1 MRITEFCRN
10 HPNPTSGVVQVA
22 LVALLALGA
31 APRAVAAD
39 IELRVTAPGQSL
51 ALTAQEFAAL
61 AHTEVSAFNP
71 HEKKDHRY
79 SGVPVHDLLA
89 KVGVPFGEKLRGAAL
104 RMAVVV
110 HSRDG
115 YATLFALAEFDEL
128 LSSRTILLVDAMD
141 GAPLPPNLGPLY
153 VVAPGDKRA
162 ARWARLVT
170 SIEVLQFPE
179 PPR

>member
-1 MRITEFCRN
+1 MRFVDFCRI
-10 HPNPTSGVVQVA
+10 PANPAAGLIQAA

-31 APRAVAAD
+31 AAKAPAAD
-39 IELRVTAPGQSL
+39 VELRVTAPGQSL
-51 ALTAQEFAAL
+51 ALTAQDFAAL
-61 AHTEVSAFNP
+61 AHTEISAFNP

-79 SGVPVHDLLA
+79 SGVPIHDLLA
-89 KVGVPFGEKLRGAAL
+89 KVGAPFGEKLRGAAL
-104 RMAVVV
+104 RLAVIV
-110 HSRDG
+110 HSKDG
-115 YATLFALAEFDEL
+115 YSTLFALAEFDEL

-170 SIEVLQFPE
+170 SIEVVQVAA
-179 PPR
+179 PPP

>member
-1 MRITEFCRN
+1 MRITKLIRN
-10 HPNPTSGVVQVA
+10 RFNPAGGMVQAA
-22 LVALLALGA
+22 LMALAASVA
-31 APRAVAAD
+31 APGAFAAD
-39 IELRVTAPGQSL
+39 PVLKVTAPGQSV

-61 AHTEVSAFNP
+61 PHTEISAFNP

-104 RMAVVV
+104 RMAVMV

-115 YATLFALAEFDEL
+115 YATLFAVAEFDEL
-128 LSSRTILLVDAMD
+128 LSSRTILLVDSMD
-141 GAPLPPNLGPLY
+141 GEPLPPSLGPLY

-170 SIEVLQFPE
+170 SIEVVQVPASG
-179 PPR
+179 P